1 MPPCSPWLE
10 AQRPVTILLQTSAG
24 SVAAGLLIGMP
35 ELGLSLVVLAFG
47 LATAFMS
54 LCGRLIDA
62 FRVLGFI

>member
-1 MPPCSPWLE
+1 M
-10 AQRPVTILLQTSAG
+10 TILPQTSAG

-54 LCGRLIDA
+54 RCGRLIDA